1 MNGPESL
8 IKFAVNQA
16 VQYINHDK
24 LPPQAALVKAAKEL
38 ELNPNFIKRASE
50 ALNVALTYNHLKKA
64 KDKAADFPI
73 IDAAKVAEE
82 IFGAEEKTVAT
93 KKAEQFSS
101 NQYPETAPK
110 FARYLHDPRYK
121 AAHEAILNSTANTKY
136 AMSEVGLYEKAAKYL
151 KTLKLAAENAAV
163 EKVGAEMK
171 ANRLFCNLLGEF
183 AKSADYRTPFN
194 EFESQVFAKHGAAA
208 SDYLELIYKH
218 AKLVEPRGQQ
228 DSNRV
233 VKRFCKEAALFDA
246 FVEQAAT
253 LKDVV
258 KTAEEA
264 DHNYTFEKEYVE
276 GIFKQA
282 HVEKEADALT
292 ELTALDHLTKRRA
305 GVKKTLDTTKDPVIA
320 RMNTKVASDMD
331 VEEERIKKAFSFIDS
346 VPVLKDINKAD
357 NGSITSN
364 SDPQMRNRKLMLQE
378 LATTDPI
385 LKNVEPQRLVD
396 AYSQMLHIAPEMSQE
411 KEIVR
416 STLRQ
421 MSAAQSLGPH
431 EGQQLMEANNEMLK
445 QRQLMQNRPS
455 PGPKAS

>member
-16 VQYINHDK
+16 VGYINHDK
-24 LPPQAALVKAAKEL
+24 LDPQAALVKAAKEL

-82 IFGAEEKTVAT
+82 IFGVVEKTTNT

-101 NQYPETAPK
+101 NQYPETTAK

-121 AAHEAILNSTANTKY
+121 AAHAAISGATINTKY

-171 ANRLFCNLLGEF
+171 ANRMFCNLLGEF
-183 AKSADYRTPFN
+183 AKAAEYRTPFN
-194 EFESQVFAKHGAAA
+194 EFESQVFAKHGEAS
-208 SDYLELIYKH
+208 SDYVELIYKH
-218 AKLVEPRGQQ
+218 AKLTEPRGSH
-228 DSNRV
+228 DANRV
-233 VKRFCKEAALFDA
+233 VKDFCKEAELFDA
-246 FVEQAAT
+246 FINQAAT
-253 LKDVV
+253 LKEVV

-264 DHNYTFEKEYVE
+264 THNYEFEKSFVE
-276 GIFKQA
+276 DIYKQA
-282 HVEKEADALT
+282 HTEKTANVVD
-292 ELTALDHLTKRRA
+292 ELNAIDHVTNQRA
-305 GVKKTLDTTKDPVIA
+305 KVKKQLDATKDPVIT
-320 RMNTKVASDMD
+320 RMNTKIASELD

-346 VPVLKDINKAD
+346 VPVLKDINKGGD
-357 NGSITSN
+357 SGITSN
-364 SDPQMRNRKLMLQE
+364 SDPEMRKRKLMLQE

-385 LKNVEPQRLVD
+385 LKKVEPQRLVD

-445 QRQLMQNRPS
+445 QRQLMQNRPAS
-455 PGPKAS
+455 GPKPA